1 MAYSTKPFKGNNDG
15 EKNRTVENDVV
26 DWVENLWEE
35 DGINFTAVREW
46 PLKHFEKSNYTSS
59 D

>member
-1 MAYSTKPFKGNNDG
+1 MTYSTKPFKGNNDG
-15 EKNRTVENDVV
+15 EKNRAVENDVV

-46 PLKHFEKSNYTSS
+46 PLKN
-59 D
+59 